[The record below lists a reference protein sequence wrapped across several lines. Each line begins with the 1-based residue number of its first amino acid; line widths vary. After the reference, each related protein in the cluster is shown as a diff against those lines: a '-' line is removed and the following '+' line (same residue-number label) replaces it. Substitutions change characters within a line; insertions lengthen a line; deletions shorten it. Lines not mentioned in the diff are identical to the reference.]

1 MNIPASSV
9 APPSFTVQALQDAEV
24 FKISPNDSNYFVL
37 LATPQANRVSF
48 VQVIEIFEVGGATPP
63 NSHTAADEIFY
74 VLSGTGEAVCNGQS
88 TTIRSGHSLIVHA
101 GSEHVVR
108 NTGRERLYCLT
119 TMIPDES
126 FAELI
131 RNGLPWK
138 LDASDMAKLGSIGVK

>member
-9 APPSFTVQALQDAEV
+9 TRRAFSIQALQDAEV

-48 VQVIEIFEVGGATPP
+48 VQVIEIFEAGGATPP
-63 NSHTAADEIFY
+63 NSHTAADEIFF
-74 VLSGTGEAVCNGQS
+74 VLSGSGEAICNGES
-88 TTIRSGHSLIVHA
+88 TEIRAGDSLIVHA

-119 TMIPDES
+119 TMIPDED
-126 FAELI
+126 FAQLI
-131 RNGLPWK
+131 RNGLRWK
-138 LDASDMAKLGSIGVK
+138 LDAADIRVLGGIG